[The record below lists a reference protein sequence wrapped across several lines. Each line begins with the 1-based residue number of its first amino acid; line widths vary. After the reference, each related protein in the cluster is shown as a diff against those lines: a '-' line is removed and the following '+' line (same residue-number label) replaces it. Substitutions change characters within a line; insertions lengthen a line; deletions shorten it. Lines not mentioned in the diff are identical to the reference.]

1 MLAETATYDLNE
13 LARAAGVTTRTVR
26 YYVAQGLLPSPATRG
41 PGTRYDRGHLDRLRL
56 IRHLQRQHFPLAEIR
71 RQLESLDDAGVREVL
86 RSAVEAPSQSS
97 ALAYVRGLLG
107 QESDAPAMSSSV
119 LGSPAFMVAESQ
131 STTYDNSEAT
141 PARLSEPAP
150 GPSPRQLG
158 RSTWDRIALSPN
170 VELHVR
176 RPLTRDQNRQ
186 VAQLMDAAQHIF
198 SEDP

>member
-86 RSAVEAPSQSS
+86 RSAGEAPSQST
-97 ALAYVRGLLG
+97 ALAY
-107 QESDAPAMSSSV
+107 APAMSSSV

-131 STTYDNSEAT
+131 STTYDNSEST
-141 PARLSEPAP
+141 LARLSEPAP
-150 GPSPRQLG
+150 GPSPRQPG
-158 RSTWDRIALSPN
+158 RST
-170 VELHVR
+170 
-176 RPLTRDQNRQ
+176 
-186 VAQLMDAAQHIF
+186 
-198 SEDP
+198 